1 MGFADQPGQFHKE
14 TYLVTSVRP
23 SAINRQSLARGS
35 LMLRYVLAA
44 AIVMVPVAAAV
55 AQSDEGPPRWAAN
68 IVRKQQ
74 VIMHG
79 VPRPYAAMHDP
90 TSDTDAKLRRGR
102 LLFDSHCTACHGW
115 TGQGTGPEA
124 FAQVPAPAD
133 LEWLAHTP
141 KSRAEPYMYWTVAEG
156 GRAFESEMP
165 AFKDRLSRKDM
176 WAVIAYVRAGLPRR
190 SP

>member
-1 MGFADQPGQFHKE
+1 
-14 TYLVTSVRP
+14 
-23 SAINRQSLARGS
+23 
-35 LMLRYVLAA
+35 MLRYVIAA
-44 AIVMVPVAAAV
+44 AILALPVAAAV

-79 VPRPYAAMHDP
+79 VPSPYAAMRDP
-90 TSDTDAKLRRGR
+90 SRDTRAKLEHGR
-102 LLFDSHCTACHGW
+102 LVFERNCAACHGW
-115 TGQGTGPEA
+115 SGQGTGPEA

-133 LEWLAHTP
+133 LEWLASTP
-141 KSRAEPYMYWTVAEG
+141 RDRAQPYMYWTIAEG

-165 AFKDRLSRKDM
+165 AYRDKLSRKDI
-176 WAVIAYVRAGLPRR
+176 WAVIAYLRAGMPHR

>member
-1 MGFADQPGQFHKE
+1 
-14 TYLVTSVRP
+14 
-23 SAINRQSLARGS
+23 
-35 LMLRYVLAA
+35 MLRYVLAA
-44 AIVMVPVAAAV
+44 AIMAVPVAAAV

-79 VPRPYAAMHDP
+79 VPQPYAAMHDP
-90 TSDTDAKLRRGR
+90 TPDTEAKLRRGR
-102 LLFDSHCTACHGW
+102 FLFDSHCTACHGW

-133 LEWLAHTP
+133 LEWLARTP
-141 KSRAEPYMYWTVAEG
+141 KKRSEPYMYWAVAEG
-156 GRAFESEMP
+156 GKDFESEMP
-165 AFKDRLSRKDM
+165 TFKDRLSTKDM

>member
-1 MGFADQPGQFHKE
+1 
-14 TYLVTSVRP
+14 
-23 SAINRQSLARGS
+23 
-35 LMLRYVLAA
+35 MLRYVLAA
-44 AIVMVPVAAAV
+44 AIIMVPIAAAV

-79 VPRPYAAMHDP
+79 VPQPYTGMRDP
-90 TSDTDAKLRRGR
+90 TGDTAAKLERGR
-102 LLFDSHCTACHGW
+102 MVFDHNCAACHGW
-115 TGQGTGPEA
+115 SGQGTGPDA

-133 LEWLAHTP
+133 LEWLARTP
-141 KSRAEPYMYWTVAEG
+141 KNRSDPYMYWTVAEG
-156 GRAFESEMP
+156 GNAFESEMP
-165 AFKDRLSRKDM
+165 AFKDKLSKKDM

>member
-1 MGFADQPGQFHKE
+1 MACRGMDVVVSCLGQGE
-14 TYLVTSVRP
+14 AP
-23 SAINRQSLARGS
+23 MI
-35 LMLRYVLAA
+35 RYVLAA
-44 AIVMVPVAAAV
+44 AIVAVPVASAV

-79 VPRPYAAMHDP
+79 VPSPYAAMHDSTP
-90 TSDTDAKLRRGR
+90 DTRAKLQRGR
-102 LLFDSHCTACHGW
+102 MVFDRNCAACHGW
-115 TGQGTGPEA
+115 SGQGAGPEA
-124 FAQVPAPAD
+124 FAQIPAPAD
-133 LEWLAHTP
+133 LEWLARTP
-141 KSRAEPYMYWTVAEG
+141 RSRAQPYMYWTVAEG

-165 AFKDRLSRKDM
+165 AFEGKLAKKDI

>member
-1 MGFADQPGQFHKE
+1 
-14 TYLVTSVRP
+14 
-23 SAINRQSLARGS
+23 
-35 LMLRYVLAA
+35 MLRYVLAA
-44 AIVMVPVAAAV
+44 AIVVVPLAAAA

-79 VPRPYAAMHDP
+79 VPKAYSAMRDP
-90 TSDTDAKLRRGR
+90 LTDTKARLERGR
-102 LLFDSHCTACHGW
+102 AIFDKHCAACHGW
-115 TGQGTGPEA
+115 SGQGGGPEA

-141 KSRAEPYMYWTVAEG
+141 RDRAQPYMYWTVAEG
-156 GRAFESEMP
+156 GRDFESEMP
-165 AFKDRLSRKDM
+165 AFKDRLSRKDI
-176 WAVIAYVRAGLPRR
+176 WSVIAYVRAGLPRK